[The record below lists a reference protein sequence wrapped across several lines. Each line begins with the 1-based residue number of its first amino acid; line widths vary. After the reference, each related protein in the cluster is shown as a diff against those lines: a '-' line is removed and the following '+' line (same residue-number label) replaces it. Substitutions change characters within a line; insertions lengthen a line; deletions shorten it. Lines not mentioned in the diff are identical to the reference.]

1 MKIRPLV
8 ADDLPPIQQIYA
20 HHVLHGTGSWEWEP
34 PSLVEMTNRA
44 QAVQKKG
51 LPYLVAEV
59 AEQIAGYAYAS
70 PYRPRAGY
78 RFTLE
83 DSVYLHPEFS
93 KQGIGL
99 QLLQELLA
107 QCGALG
113 YREMIAVVGDS
124 ANHAS
129 IRLHERAG
137 FLEVGVFQNIGFKFG
152 HFLDSVYMQAQLN
165 APENSPVNPSNIT

>member
-1 MKIRPLV
+1 M
-8 ADDLPPIQQIYA
+8 
-20 HHVLHGTGSWEWEP
+20 
-34 PSLVEMTNRA
+34 
-44 QAVQKKG
+44 
-51 LPYLVAEV
+51 
-59 AEQIAGYAYAS
+59 
-70 PYRPRAGY
+70 
-78 RFTLE
+78 
-83 DSVYLHPEFS
+83 
-93 KQGIGL
+93 
-99 QLLQELLA
+99 QELLA

>member
-1 MKIRPLV
+1 MKIRTLV
-8 ADDLPPIQQIYA
+8 DEDLPQIQQIYA

-34 PSLVEMTNRA
+34 PSLAEMTARA
-44 QAVQKKG
+44 KSVREKE
-51 LPYLVAEV
+51 LPFLVAEV

-70 PYRPRAGY
+70 LYRPRAGY

-107 QCGALG
+107 HSGALG
-113 YREMIAVVGDS
+113 YREMIAVIGDS
-124 ANHAS
+124 ANLAS

-137 FLEVGVFQNIGFKFG
+137 FVEVGVFRNIGFKFG
-152 HFLDSVYMQAQLN
+152 RFLDSVYMQAQLN
-165 APENSPVNPSNIT
+165 AP

>member
-1 MKIRPLV
+1 MKIRTLV
-8 ADDLPPIQQIYA
+8 AEDLPQIQQIYA

-34 PSLVEMTNRA
+34 PSLEEMNARA
-44 QAVQKKG
+44 QSIQEKG
-51 LPYLVAEV
+51 LPFLVAEV
-59 AEQIAGYAYAS
+59 AGKITGYAYAS

-107 QCGALG
+107 QSGALG
-113 YREMIAVVGDS
+113 YREMIAVIGDS
-124 ANHAS
+124 ANLAS

-137 FLEVGVFQNIGFKFG
+137 FVEVGVFRNIGFKFG
-152 HFLDSVYMQAQLN
+152 RYLDSVYMQAQLI
-165 APENSPVNPSNIT
+165 APGNSPLDPSNIP